1 MNKEKVLQ
9 VIEDGAETPF
19 YFYDL
24 GLLSETLNAIK
35 EEAAKYEGFK
45 VHYAVKANSNP
56 VLLRMISGAGFGAD
70 IVSGGELNISLENGF
85 LPEGI
90 VYSGVGK
97 TDKELMHAIEAGIG
111 AVNLE
116 SIPELEIIS
125 ELAGKIGKTANVNL
139 RINPNVGAHT
149 HAHITTGL
157 AENKFGIALHQLDE
171 VVDKVLA
178 TPNVKLRGLHFHIG
192 SQILDMAD
200 YEALCHRINEMQ
212 RHLLAKRGITLEMI
226 DVGGGLGIDYDDP
239 DKNPVPDFASYFA
252 TFGKY
257 LKLYPGQTLHFE
269 LGRAVVGQC
278 GTLVGSVIFVKE
290 ATAKKFV
297 IIDAGMNDLIRP
309 ALYDAHHKIE
319 NLTSEL
325 PEEKYDVVGPIC
337 ESADVFGKDVLLPET
352 HRGDVIAIRS
362 AGAYGEVMSSHYNLR
377 PAAGFVYSDYTP

>member
-1 MNKEKVLQ
+1 MTYEERYTLPVERFRGL
-9 VIEDGAETPF
+9 ETPF
-19 YFYDL
+19 YYYDL
-24 GLLSETLNAIK
+24 GLLSDTLSAIN
-35 EEAAKYEGFK
+35 EEASKYKGFK

-56 VLLRMISGAGFGAD
+56 VILRMISATGMGAD
-70 IVSGGELNISLENGF
+70 IVSGGELNIALENGF

-116 SIPELEIIS
+116 SIPELEVIS
-125 ELAGKIGKTANVNL
+125 DLAGKAGKTVNVNL

-171 VVDKVLA
+171 VVDKVLS

-192 SQILDMAD
+192 SQILDMSD
-200 YEALCHRINEMQ
+200 FEALCHRINEMQ
-212 RHLLAKRGITLEMI
+212 RHLVSRGVTLEMI
-226 DVGGGLGIDYDDP
+226 DVGGGLGIDYD
-239 DKNPVPDFASYFA
+239 NPEANPIPDFASYFA
-252 TFGKY
+252 TFGKN

-278 GTLVGSVIFVKE
+278 GTLVGRVIFVKE
-290 ATAKKFV
+290 GTAKKFA

-337 ESADVFGKDVLLPET
+337 ESADVFGKGVELPET
-352 HRGDVIAIRS
+352 KRGDLIAIRS
-362 AGAYGEVMSSHYNLR
+362 AGAYGEVMSSRYNLR
-377 PAAGFVYSDYTP
+377 PVADTVFSD

>member
-1 MNKEKVLQ
+1 MKEKVLQ
-9 VIEDGAETPF
+9 VIEEGAETPF
-19 YFYDL
+19 YFYDMELL
-24 GLLSETLNAIK
+24 GETLAAINK
-35 EEAAKYEGFK
+35 EASKYEGFK

-56 VLLRMISGAGFGAD
+56 VLLRMIANAGLGAD
-70 IVSGGELNISLENGF
+70 IVSGGEMDIALENGF

-97 TDKELMHAIEAGIG
+97 TDRELRHAIEAGIC

-116 SIPELEIIS
+116 SIPELEVIS
-125 ELAGKIGKTANVNL
+125 QLAGEVGKVANINL

-171 VVDKVLA
+171 VLDKVFA

-192 SQILDMAD
+192 SQILDMSD
-200 YEALCHRINEMQ
+200 YEELCHRINEIQ
-212 RHLLAKRGITLEMI
+212 RHLASRGIELEMI

-239 DKNPVPDFASYFA
+239 DRNPIPDFTAYFA

-278 GTLVGSVIFVKE
+278 GTLVGSVIFVKD

-319 NLTSEL
+319 NLSSCL
-325 PEEKYDVVGPIC
+325 PAERYDVVGPIC

-377 PAAGFVYSDYTP
+377 PAAEPVYYRAIRTE

>member
-1 MNKEKVLQ
+1 MTDEERYILPVERFRGL
-9 VIEDGAETPF
+9 ETPF
-19 YFYDL
+19 YYYDL
-24 GLLSETLNAIK
+24 GLLSDTLSAIN
-35 EEAAKYEGFK
+35 EEASKYKGFK

-56 VLLRMISGAGFGAD
+56 VILRMISATGMGAD
-70 IVSGGELNISLENGF
+70 IVSGGELNIALENGF

-116 SIPELEIIS
+116 SIPELEVIS
-125 ELAGKIGKTANVNL
+125 DLAGKAGKTVNVNL

-171 VVDKVLA
+171 VVDKVLS

-192 SQILDMAD
+192 SQILDMSD
-200 YEALCHRINEMQ
+200 FEALCHRINEMQ
-212 RHLLAKRGITLEMI
+212 RHLVSRGVTLEMI
-226 DVGGGLGIDYDDP
+226 DVGGGLGIDYD
-239 DKNPVPDFASYFA
+239 NPEANPIPDFASYFA

-278 GTLVGSVIFVKE
+278 GTLVGRVIFVKE
-290 ATAKKFV
+290 GTAKKFA

-337 ESADVFGKDVLLPET
+337 ESADVFGKGVELPET
-352 HRGDVIAIRS
+352 KRGDLIAIRS
-362 AGAYGEVMSSHYNLR
+362 AGAYGEVMSSRYNLR
-377 PAAGFVYSDYTP
+377 PVADTVFSD